1 MSALLDGG
9 QGGTPDGRCDQ
20 NLEASRLAPGA
31 GDLSGEGEASRLHV
45 IFLGPPTGLQVLV
58 WKPGVAQE
66 GGVCAGGGDECER
79 GRPGTERW
87 DP

>member
-58 WKPGVAQE
+58 WKPGCGSGRRSLCWGQ
-66 GGVCAGGGDECER
+66 GWGGGW
-79 GRPGTERW
+79 G
-87 DP
+87 